1 MRVTYWPRLS
11 YNCNG
16 QHIGRSRSRHGTV
29 TKVNVVTR
37 KLTTALLAASA
48 MIPTSALAQDA
59 AATPDVLARIDQ
71 MQAEIVRLSAEV
83 ANLRAQAAQPAQPVA
98 VAVAAAPVT
107 ATVPAAAPAPEQPR
121 IAFKGAPEITAPG
134 GWSFKPRGRLQLDAG
149 TVSAPAGVTDNS
161 TGFSS
166 EIRRAYLG
174 VDGKIPGGFAYRAE
188 VDLAASAVEI
198 TDLYLTYQASKE
210 LSVTVGQT
218 KPFWGLEEMT
228 SDLFTTLNER
238 AAINTAFGY
247 ERRLG
252 LSTAW
257 AKGPWVVQA
266 GLFTDNVADLNN
278 DENNS
283 WSADGRV
290 VFAPKIGSTQLH
302 FGASAHRRELNDAGT
317 TVRYRARPFT
327 HTTDIR
333 FIDTGNITAETETG
347 YGLEAGLVSGR
358 WHATGETHWQQVSR
372 PGALADPTFF
382 GGYAEVG
389 LFLTDDTRG
398 YKGGTFDRVR
408 PSAPLGGGGIGAI
421 QVNLRYDYL
430 DLNDAGVIGG
440 TQNGYLASLVWT
452 PTEYTRFMLNYGRM
466 QYRDAAIVA
475 AGGDRSYGV
484 DSTALRAQFDF

>member
-1 MRVTYWPRLS
+1 MT
-11 YNCNG
+11 
-16 QHIGRSRSRHGTV
+16 T
-29 TKVNVVTR
+29 VTR

-48 MIPTSALAQDA
+48 MIPTSALAQEA

-71 MQAEIVRLSAEV
+71 MQAEIARLSAEV
-83 ANLRAQAAQPAQPVA
+83 ASLRAQAAQPAAPA
-98 VAVAAAPVT
+98 AAPVAVAAAP
-107 ATVPAAAPAPEQPR
+107 APPPEQPR
-121 IAFKGAPEITAPG
+121 IAFKGGPEITAPG

-166 EIRRAYLG
+166 EVRRAFLG
-174 VDGKIPGGFAYRAE
+174 VDGKIPGGFSYRAE

-218 KPFWGLEEMT
+218 KPFWGLEELT
-228 SDLFTTLNER
+228 SDLFTSLNER

-252 LSTAW
+252 LSSTW
-257 AKGPWVVQA
+257 AKGPWLVQA
-266 GLFTDNVADLNN
+266 GVFTDNVADLNN

-290 VFAPKIGSTQLH
+290 VFAPKIGPTQLH
-302 FGASAHRRELNDAGT
+302 FGASAHRRELNDAGN
-317 TVRYRARPFT
+317 TVRYRVRPFI
-327 HTTDIR
+327 HATDIR
-333 FIDTGNITAETETG
+333 FIDTGNIGADAETG

-358 WHATGETHWQQVSR
+358 WHATGEAHWQQVSR
-372 PGALADPTFF
+372 PGVLADPTFF

-398 YKGGTFDRVR
+398 YKGGAFDRVR
-408 PSAPLGGGGIGAI
+408 PSKPLGSGGIGAL
-421 QVNLRYDYL
+421 QVNVRYDYL
-430 DLNDAGVIGG
+430 DLNDAGIIGG

-452 PTEYTRFMLNYGRM
+452 PTEYTRFMLNYGRL

-475 AGGDRSYGV
+475 AGNDWNYGV
-484 DSTALRAQFDF
+484 DTTALRAQFDF